1 MERLKRILY
10 RILFPGRAVVFLSL
24 TVLIGSMVYV
34 FGFGHASDWTAYLLY
49 AVSAYSLTIICARVF
64 KLFQGG
70 VRVRLYQNRYV
81 HRYLTDIPFKLRVS
95 LYLSL
100 GFNLFYA
107 AVNLGS
113 GLYYRSV
120 WFGTLAVYYI
130 LLSVMRFLLLR
141 YVGQRGVG
149 SRHSTEWNRYRVCGA
164 ILLPM
169 NLALA
174 GVIVLVLHENEGF
187 EYPGTLIYAMAL
199 YTFCITITAAVN
211 VVKYRKY
218 DSPVLSGAKAVNLAA
233 ALVSML
239 ALETAMLTRF
249 DSGKNPENFSQMM
262 VGFTGAIVCAI
273 VGVMAVYMIVHA
285 TQRLKRMG
293 DNDSKTAI

>member
-1 MERLKRILY
+1 MGRLKRILY
-10 RILFPGRAVVFLSL
+10 RILFPGRAVVILSL
-24 TVLIGSMVYV
+24 PALIGSMLYV
-34 FGFGHASDWTAYLLY
+34 FGFGHDSDWTAYPLY
-49 AVSAYSLTIICARVF
+49 AVSAYSLTIFCAQVF

-70 VRVRLYQNRYV
+70 IRVRLYQNRYV
-81 HRYLTDIPFKLRVS
+81 HRYLTDIPFKVRVS

-141 YVGQRGVG
+141 YVGRRGIG
-149 SRHSTEWNRYRVCGA
+149 SRPSAEWNRYRVCGA

-174 GVIVLVLHENEGF
+174 GVIVLVLYKDEGF
-187 EYPGTLIYAMAL
+187 EYAGTLIYVMAL
-199 YTFCITITAAVN
+199 YTFCTTISAAVN

-218 DSPVLSGAKAVNLAA
+218 DSPVLSAAKAVNLVA

-239 ALETAMLTRF
+239 ALETAMITQF
-249 DSGKNPENFSQMM
+249 DSGKNPESFRRMM
-262 VGFTGAIVCAI
+262 VGLTGGVVCAI
-273 VGVMAVYMIVHA
+273 VVAMAVYMIAHA
-285 TQRLKRMG
+285 TQRLKRME
-293 DNDSKTAI
+293 DNDSETTI